1 MNNCVKAVLLFQ
13 VLAALLGAY
22 AADVYWTQTVV
33 GSSSPTEVT
42 YSGSVWGATPASG
55 DTCFIGRNGN
65 MGSTT
70 GDDGDFLVTFDSLA
84 TLGATT
90 LWVENNGK
98 TMTWR
103 GSAITDGFTVPE
115 FNIGTLGKI
124 VMKNGTFSATGDVA
138 VGAYRAGALT
148 VDENATFTAETLR
161 VGRFSGGDGT
171 FTINKDGAA
180 DVSTIYIADNDANSQ
195 GRIEIDGG
203 GLEVGS
209 LNIAQTGKTTGAVTL
224 KSGTLAVAGDAKL
237 ANGAGASGAIT
248 KGYLNIEGGTADFA
262 KGLYLCFAG
271 WSETE
276 LNVSG
281 GVTTIAGEFDIGRGS
296 TGVATVSGGT
306 LVANGTTRIGR
317 NSGGNGTLKITGGNV
332 KLANDV
338 YMADGGGTGTLE
350 VDGGTLTVTHEFR
363 GAQGGST
370 TSTILVKSGTAN
382 FNNTLDIANN
392 SSTCTMTVSG
402 GEVNCGSDV
411 YVGRNKNTTANGTLT
426 LDGGTMSVGTAN
438 TIRRLKLAIDDT
450 TGTLNLNE
458 GGTLKVWRIDAS
470 GIKNAINFNGG
481 TLVALGTSTNNDNDY
496 FWGKDSNNANIAIGE
511 KGVVIDTAGF
521 DKKTG
526 TAVAITGSGT
536 ITKAGNGTLTM
547 ESLGSFSGE
556 FVLASGTLVLPAQKT
571 VTTTNVGYMV
581 AESESSGTYIY
592 TLVQQPCK
600 IGETYYNTLGE
611 ALTAANTASQ
621 VSTIEINSASC
632 TDNVTVGS
640 GQTLVIKAESGHVYT
655 GTITLNG
662 GTLKF
667 ASGCN
672 ESSFTTATSVVVG
685 GGYVSTLECDHAFKF
700 HGRLSGSGTL
710 NVPLH
715 SQIIRFMEDNS
726 GFSGTMNFTG
736 NSGLGTS
743 ACGFLNKLSASPNG
757 NFAITGTFGSP
768 SAGFYLEQNGGGTF
782 SMGTLTANDK
792 NAGIV
797 MMKDGTILALGGNNG
812 NSSLNN
818 QFAARADGT
827 YTIRKTGTGTLTLG
841 SDFKTGAATDL
852 GFGGSYFG
860 TPTFKLDVREGTLD
874 LQNPDLSGVEVMVW
888 SGVTV
893 TGKAMFGTGTLKYC
907 DESGNTLAT
916 YNGTTITTETANDE
930 TSANAVYAMISGTT
944 EAGQDESAFAKTF
957 TSASD
962 TTWTVTSTFDTAT
975 VKVEPAVA
983 APEVAG
989 GNVAFTIPAAKVKK
1003 GLYYAVATSSD
1014 NATWAA
1020 GTYEK
1025 AGGESDVSLTAEMP
1039 ASGVKYY
1046 RISVA
1051 DSAQTN

>member
-1 MNNCVKAVLLFQ
+1 MNNRVKAVLLFQ
-13 VLAALLGAY
+13 VLAAAMGAY
-22 AADVYWTQTVV
+22 AADVYWIQAV

-42 YSGSVWGATPASG
+42 YSDSVWSATPASG

-70 GDDGDFLVTFDSLA
+70 GDDDDFLVTFDSLA

-98 TMTWR
+98 TMTWL
-103 GSAITDGFTVPE
+103 GSAIANGFTVPE

-148 VDENATFTAETLR
+148 VDENATFTAGTLR
-161 VGRFSGGDGT
+161 VGRYSGGDGT
-171 FTINKDGAA
+171 LAINKDGVANI
-180 DVSTIYIADNDANSQ
+180 STIYIADNHANSQ

-209 LNIAQTGKTTGAVTL
+209 LNIAQTGKTTGTVTL
-224 KSGTLAVAGDAKL
+224 KSGTLAVTGEAKL
-237 ANGAGASGAIT
+237 ACGAGASGATT
-248 KGYLNIEGGTADFA
+248 KGYLNIEGGTASFA
-262 KGLYLCFAG
+262 QALYLCYAG

-281 GVTTIAGEFDIGRGS
+281 GETTVAGDFDIGRGS
-296 TGVATVSGGT
+296 TAVATVSGGT
-306 LVANGTTRIGR
+306 LIANGNTRIGHNSGANGTLR
-317 NSGGNGTLKITGGNV
+317 ITGGEV
-332 KLANDV
+332 TLANNV
-338 YMADGGGTGTLE
+338 YMSDGGGTGTLE

-370 TSTILVKSGTAN
+370 TSTILVKRGTAN
-382 FNNTLDIANN
+382 FNKELDIANS

-402 GEVNCGSDV
+402 GKVNCGSEV
-411 YVGRNKNTTANGTLT
+411 YLGRANASANGTLT
-426 LDGGTMSVGTAN
+426 VEGGTMSVGTASA
-438 TIRRLKLAIDDT
+438 IRRLKIAIDSS

-511 KGVVIDTAGF
+511 NGVVIDTAGF

-536 ITKAGNGTLTM
+536 ITKAGEGKLTM
-547 ESLGSFSGE
+547 EALDSFSGS
-556 FVLASGTLVLPAQKT
+556 FVLTGGTLVLPAQTT

-581 AESESSGTYIY
+581 AESESSGTYTY

-611 ALTAANTASQ
+611 ALTAANTASP

-930 TSANAVYAMISGTT
+930 TSAEAVYAMISGTT

-962 TTWTVTSTFDTAT
+962 TIWTVASTFDTAT

-983 APEVAG
+983 APAVAG
-989 GNVAFTIPAAKVKK
+989 GNVAFTIPAANVKK
-1003 GLYYAVATSSD
+1003 GLYYAVSTSSD
-1014 NATWAA
+1014 NSDWTA
-1020 GTYEK
+1020 GEYEK
-1025 AGGESDVSLTAEMP
+1025 AGESDVSLTAEMP